1 MFDSPLAT
9 PETILVVNDD
19 TKALADVSLIFRNGG
34 LTVLSSASP
43 EAALKISQEYVGTID
58 LLVIAV
64 QMPGMS
70 GPDLAER
77 LIEQREALRV
87 SLLDGYGDGEVLL
100 LNYNWKITKR
110 RSVAHVLRENVKEI
124 VHSR

>member
-1 MFDSPLAT
+1 MFDAPLAT
-9 PETILVVNDD
+9 PETILVVNDNPGV
-19 TKALADVSLIFRNGG
+19 LADVSLIFRNGG
-34 LTVLSSASP
+34 LTVLSAASP
-43 EAALKISQEYVGTID
+43 EAALEISQEYVGTID

-100 LNYNWKITKR
+100 LNYNWKITKQG
-110 RSVAHVLRENVKEI
+110 SMAHVLRENVKEI